1 MEILTKEDIDQGKA
15 PQKKLST
22 SYDVQDKNL
31 ELLNYLQYET
41 LHPWISN
48 FINRVYFPSRKFVV
62 MLVVC
67 CISSWL
73 ATLKSKLFFHR
84 GHGQYPDTIY

>member
-31 ELLNYLQYET
+31 ELLNYLQ
-41 LHPWISN
+41 
-48 FINRVYFPSRKFVV
+48 
-62 MLVVC
+62 
-67 CISSWL
+67 
-73 ATLKSKLFFHR
+73 
-84 GHGQYPDTIY
+84 